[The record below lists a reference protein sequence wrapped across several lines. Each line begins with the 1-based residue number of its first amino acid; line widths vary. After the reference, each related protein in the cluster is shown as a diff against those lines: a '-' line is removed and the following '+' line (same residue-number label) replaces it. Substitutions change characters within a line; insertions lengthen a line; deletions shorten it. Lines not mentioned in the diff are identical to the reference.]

1 MVAILKPRTATSRR
15 VGGFCATRGD
25 FDFWRNYTSSFRNL
39 KYHIFIIES
48 LRVVSMAEF
57 RDTID
62 GNVEG
67 LLPNRLTVIRDTRFP
82 ETAMSL
88 RGR

>member
-1 MVAILKPRTATSRR
+1 
-15 VGGFCATRGD
+15 
-25 FDFWRNYTSSFRNL
+25 
-39 KYHIFIIES
+39 
-48 LRVVSMAEF
+48 MAEF

-88 RGR
+88 RGRMRKARSTHRVSPKLESAVHQEHQ

>member
-1 MVAILKPRTATSRR
+1 
-15 VGGFCATRGD
+15 
-25 FDFWRNYTSSFRNL
+25 L
-39 KYHIFIIES
+39 KYQIFIIES

-88 RGR
+88 RGVRRAKAALSSG